1 MSGGQLFRP
10 LHMNSFYRHMTIYI
24 PVVTACPSY
33 QADITK
39 CCRVCFIIHMIESY
53 RETVWERQCP
63 VVSDRWV
70 LAVLNKL
77 HVAATTWKYRNNTL
91 YHHIGLIISTSL
103 FVENLAFDRSSVSE
117 PALRAWH
124 YCYQYSISYCQNLSV
139 KDRLCAILFEKYPKN
154 ISTL

>member
-53 RETVWERQCP
+53 RETVWERQRP

-70 LAVLNKL
+70 LAALNKL
-77 HVAATTWKYRNNTL
+77 HVAATTWKYRNNTIFIIYAL
-91 YHHIGLIISTSL
+91 WSQQVCLLKTLPLIALWCLSL
-103 FVENLAFDRSSVSE
+103 HYALDTMVINVQYFKSVGK
-117 PALRAWH
+117 RQIV
-124 YCYQYSISYCQNLSV
+124 C
-139 KDRLCAILFEKYPKN
+139 N
-154 ISTL
+154 IIWKIP